1 MLIIY
6 LYMNP
11 HDVH

>member
-1 MLIIY
+1 
-6 LYMNP
+6 MNP